1 MGSEKNENLQKY
13 NKNGLL
19 ILLKS
24 LFILLRS
31 LLILLRSLFIS
42 LRSLF
47 ISLRSLLIL
56 LRSLQNSFCR
66 LLFCVKNTFF
76 QKFFPKK
83 CCVYI
88 FFIIFAPTTVN

>member
-19 ILLKS
+19 SLLKSLLILLRS

-31 LLILLRSLFIS
+31 LSILLRSLFIS
-42 LRSLF
+42 LRSL
-47 ISLRSLLIL
+47 
-56 LRSLQNSFCR
+56 QNNFCR